1 MAWESLLKIRRFL
14 TDDQVKIANALTNAA
29 AMGQPVDLSDYN
41 TPEGRQKISKFIKK
55 IERISD
61 ESFDK
66 QFEQVNWNLEDKED
80 YLKMLREVQ
89 EQRPSKQEI
98 DKPYIREKIEQFL
111 EGNHAEL
118 LNLVETSKNKAIMT
132 LIQKWNKANDD
143 VLREYVKDKPE
154 LAEKMKKVFR
164 QLESSE
170 EMRRQVS
177 PASIGDDTVLEYV
190 KMVVKDLTLPPT
202 ANEMRLG
209 KESYLPI
216 REGLSPNFARKLF
229 GLGAN
234 QGGNLPPATMYI
246 LENDSVNFEEFM
258 AVADTKSSTV
268 KEMLYNKLRR
278 SEFDNA
284 VQEEWDRS
292 ESIVSFENTVAA
304 DREMSKEFKSM
315 LANLGEGMK
324 VEDVTTDVKFSIP
337 KDAYDKMMSGQ
348 WDESLETYGIN
359 SDDALEDMLDE
370 HEEDLKKLQE
380 KVKGFVRPVDMETKK
395 RLEESEL
402 LQDEGIELWNSDGSL
417 KQITSEKTGEKAF
430 PKYLQT
436 LAEIDNPTRA
446 VFLAA
451 EGNKNQVMLGDF
463 ILYLA
468 RAELSYQEKT
478 SDVRSAVNAYAKEQS
493 DENKKKLDDELSTSK
508 YKEIR
513 NDMLLAIKEKMAT
526 LLSEYN
532 TNMLHERKTI
542 EPLDWLRENI

>member
-1 MAWESLLKIRRFL
+1 MAWESLLKVRRFL

-29 AMGQPVDLSDYN
+29 AIGQPVDLSDYN
-41 TPEGRQKISKFIKK
+41 TPEGKQKISKFIKK

-89 EQRPSKQEI
+89 EQRPPKQEI

-118 LNLVETSKNKAIMT
+118 LNLIETSKNKAIMA
-132 LIQKWNKANDD
+132 LIQRWNRANND

-177 PASIGDDTVLEYV
+177 PSSIGDDTVLEYV
-190 KMVVKDLTLPPT
+190 KMISNELTLPPT
-202 ANEMRLG
+202 SNVTRLG
-209 KESYLPI
+209 KESCLPVM
-216 REGLSPNFARKLF
+216 EGLEPKFARRLF
-229 GLGAN
+229 GLAAN
-234 QGGNLPPATMYI
+234 QGGNIPPATSYI

-258 AVADTKSSTV
+258 VVADTKSSTV
-268 KEMLYNKLRR
+268 KEILYNKLRR

-292 ESIVSFENTVAA
+292 KSIVSFENSVAA

-315 LANLGEGMK
+315 LANLGEEMK
-324 VEDVTTDVKFSIP
+324 VESVDVKFSIP
-337 KDAYDKMMSGQ
+337 KNAYDKIMSGE
-348 WDESLETYGIN
+348 WDESLEVYGIN

-370 HEEDLKKLQE
+370 HEEDLRKLQE

-402 LQDEGIELWNSDGSL
+402 LQDEGIELWNNDGSL
-417 KQITSEKTGEKAF
+417 KQITSEETSEKAF

-436 LAEIDNPTRA
+436 LAEIDEPNRA
-446 VFLAA
+446 IFFAA
-451 EGNKNQVMLGDF
+451 EDNKNQVMLGDF
-463 ILYLA
+463 VYYLSLT
-468 RAELSYQEKT
+468 ELTYQEKD
-478 SDVRSAVNAYAKEQS
+478 SDVRNAVNAYAREQS

>member
-1 MAWESLLKIRRFL
+1 MAWESLLKVRPFL
-14 TDDQVKIANALTNAA
+14 SDEQVKIANALTIAGATNE
-29 AMGQPVDLSDYN
+29 PVDLSEYD
-41 TPEGRQKISKFIKK
+41 TRTGKISISKLTQK
-55 IERISD
+55 IERV
-61 ESFDK
+61 EDK
-66 QFEQVNWNLEDKED
+66 EFEERFKQVNWKLEDKED
-80 YLKMLREVQ
+80 YLRMLKEYRQ
-89 EQRPSKQEI
+89 KQPTPKQM
-98 DKPYIREKIEQFL
+98 DKPYLRDKIEDFL
-111 EGNHAEL
+111 EGNHDGLLEL
-118 LNLVETSKNKAIMT
+118 VQRSKMKGLFSAI
-132 LIQKWNKANDD
+132 QNWNKANNDE
-143 VLREYVKDKPE
+143 LKNYVKDKPE

-177 PASIGDDTVLEYV
+177 PSSIGDDTVLEYV
-190 KMVVKDLTLPPT
+190 KMISNELTLPPT

-216 REGLSPNFARKLF
+216 REGLRPTVARRLF
-229 GLGAN
+229 GLDST
-234 QGGNLPPATMYI
+234 QGGNLPPATLYI
-246 LENDSVNFEEFM
+246 LENESVNFEEFM
-258 AVADTKSSTV
+258 VVADTRTSTV
-268 KEMLYNKLRR
+268 KEILYNKLRR
-278 SEFDNA
+278 SEFDNV

-292 ESIVSFENTVAA
+292 ESVVSFENSVAA

-315 LANLGEGMK
+315 LANLGEEMK
-324 VEDVTTDVKFSIP
+324 VESVDVKFSIP
-337 KDAYDKMMSGQ
+337 KDAYDKMMSGE
-348 WDESLETYGIN
+348 WDESLEVYGIN
-359 SDDALEDMLDE
+359 SDYALEDMLDE

-417 KQITSEKTGEKAF
+417 KQITSEETSEKAF

-436 LAEIDNPTRA
+436 LAEIEDAERA
-446 VFLAA
+446 DFLAA

-463 ILYLA
+463 VLYLI
-468 RAELSYQEKT
+468 RAEFSYQGKI
-478 SDVRSAVNAYAKEQS
+478 SDIQEAVIAYAKEQS
-493 DENKKKLDDELSTSK
+493 DENRKKLDNELSTSK

>member
-1 MAWESLLKIRRFL
+1 MAWESLLKVRQFL

-29 AMGQPVDLSDYN
+29 AMDQQVDLSDYN

-61 ESFDK
+61 ESFEK

-89 EQRPSKQEI
+89 EQRPAKQEI

-118 LNLVETSKNKAIMT
+118 LNLIETSKNKAIMT
-132 LIQKWNKANDD
+132 LIQRWNKANDD

-177 PASIGDDTVLEYV
+177 PSSIGDDTVLEYV
-190 KMVVKDLTLPPT
+190 KMISNKLVLPPT

-216 REGLSPNFARKLF
+216 REGLRPTVARRLF
-229 GLGAN
+229 GLHPN
-234 QGGNLPPATMYI
+234 QGGNLPPATLYI
-246 LENDSVNFEEFM
+246 LQNDSVNFEEFM
-258 AVADTKSSTV
+258 VVADTRTSTV
-268 KEMLYNKLRR
+268 KQTLYNKLRR

-292 ESIVSFENTVAA
+292 ESVVSFENSVAA

-315 LANLGEGMK
+315 LANLGEEMK
-324 VEDVTTDVKFSIP
+324 VESVDVKFSIP
-337 KDAYDKMMSGQ
+337 KDAYDKMMSGE
-348 WDESLETYGIN
+348 WDESLEVYGIN

-380 KVKGFVRPVDMETKK
+380 KVNGFVRPVDMETKK

-402 LQDEGIELWNSDGSL
+402 LQDEGIELWNNDGSL
-417 KQITSEKTGEKAF
+417 KQITSEETSEKAF
-430 PKYLQT
+430 PQYLQT
-436 LAEIDNPTRA
+436 IAQADNPNRA
-446 VFLAA
+446 VSFAA
-451 EGNKNQVMLGDF
+451 EGNKNQVMIGDL
-463 ILYLA
+463 IRYIVLA
-468 RAELSYQEKT
+468 ERTYQGA
-478 SDVRSAVNAYAKEQS
+478 SDVKAAVKAYAREQS
-493 DENKKKLDDELSTSK
+493 EENKKKLDEELSTSK

-513 NDMLLAIKEKMAT
+513 NEMLLAIKEKMAT